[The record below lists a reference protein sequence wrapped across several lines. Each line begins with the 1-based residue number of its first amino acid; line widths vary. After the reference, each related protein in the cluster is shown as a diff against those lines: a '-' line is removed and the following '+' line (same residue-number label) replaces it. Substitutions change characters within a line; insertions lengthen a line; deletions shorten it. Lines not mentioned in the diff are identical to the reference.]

1 MTKLT
6 ITPLESS
13 ELDELGQA
21 LDAAALPSSDLAEPD
36 RMFFRFDADS
46 LVGYGGLEGQ
56 GTDRLL
62 RSIVILRD
70 HQGHGLG
77 RALVAALEQQA
88 RDLGIGRLHLLTTT
102 AAPFFRAL
110 GYIHTDRDAAP
121 LTVAAS
127 REFTSLCPA
136 SASYLAKAL

>member
-1 MTKLT
+1 MTKLI

-13 ELDELGQA
+13 ELAGLAQFLNTAD
-21 LDAAALPSSDLAEPD
+21 LPNSDLAEPD

-62 RSIVILRD
+62 RSIVILGD
-70 HQGHGLG
+70 HRGHGLG
-77 RALVAALEQQA
+77 RALVATLEQQA
-88 RDLGIGRLHLLTTT
+88 HDLGVRRLHLLTTT

-110 GYIHTDRDAAP
+110 GYIDADRDAAP
-121 LTVAAS
+121 LAVAAS

-136 SASYLAKAL
+136 SAPYLAKAI

>member
-13 ELDELGQA
+13 ELGGLAQA
-21 LDAAALPSSDLAEPD
+21 LDMAALPNSDLAEPD

-70 HQGHGLG
+70 YRGHGLG

-88 RDLGIGRLHLLTTT
+88 RDLGIGRFHLLTTT

-110 GYIHTDRDAAP
+110 GYIDTDRHTAP
-121 LTVAAS
+121 LAVAAS

>member
-13 ELDELGQA
+13 ELAGLAQA
-21 LDAAALPSSDLAEPD
+21 LNTAGLPNSDLVDPD

-46 LVGYGGLEGQ
+46 LIGYGGLEGQ

-62 RSIVILRD
+62 RSIVILGD
-70 HQGHGLG
+70 HRGYGLG
-77 RALVAALEQQA
+77 QALVATLEQQA
-88 RDLGIGRLHLLTTT
+88 RDLGICRLHLLTTT

-110 GYIHTDRDAAP
+110 GYIDAVRDAAP
-121 LTVAAS
+121 PAVAAS
-127 REFTSLCPA
+127 REFISLCPA

>member
-6 ITPLESS
+6 IRPLEFS
-13 ELDELGQA
+13 ELGGLAQA
-21 LDAAALPSSDLAEPD
+21 LDMAALPNSDLAEPD

-70 HQGHGLG
+70 YRGHGLG

-110 GYIHTDRDAAP
+110 GYIDTDRDAAP
-121 LTVAAS
+121 PAVGAS

>member
-1 MTKLT
+1 MTKLI

-13 ELDELGQA
+13 ELAGLAQFLNTAD
-21 LDAAALPSSDLAEPD
+21 LPNSDLAEPD
-36 RMFFRFDADS
+36 RMFYRFDADS

-62 RSIVILRD
+62 RSIVILGD
-70 HQGHGLG
+70 HRGHGLG
-77 RALVAALEQQA
+77 RALVATLEQQA
-88 RDLGIGRLHLLTTT
+88 HDLGGRRLHLLTTT

-110 GYIHTDRDAAP
+110 GYIDADRDAAP
-121 LTVAAS
+121 LAVAAS

-136 SASYLAKAL
+136 SAPYLAKAI

>member
-6 ITPLESS
+6 IAPLESS
-13 ELDELGQA
+13 ELAGLAQA
-21 LDAAALPSSDLAEPD
+21 LNTAGLPNSDLTEAD

-62 RSIVILRD
+62 RSIVILGD
-70 HQGHGLG
+70 HRGRGLG
-77 RALVAALEQQA
+77 RALVATLEQQA
-88 RDLGIGRLHLLTTT
+88 HDLSICRLHLLTTT

-110 GYIHTDRDAAP
+110 GFIDADRNAAP
-121 LTVAAS
+121 PAVAAS

>member
-6 ITPLESS
+6 IALLESS
-13 ELDELGQA
+13 ELGGLAQVLNTAG
-21 LDAAALPSSDLAEPD
+21 LPSSDLAEPD

-62 RSIVILRD
+62 RSIVILSD
-70 HQGHGLG
+70 HRGHGLG
-77 RALVAALEQQA
+77 RALVATLEQQA

-110 GYIHTDRDAAP
+110 GYIDTDRDTAP
-121 LTVAAS
+121 LAVAAS

-136 SASYLAKAL
+136 SASYLAKAI

>member
-1 MTKLT
+1 MTKLI

-13 ELDELGQA
+13 ELAGLAQFLNTAD
-21 LDAAALPSSDLAEPD
+21 LPNSDLAEPD

-62 RSIVILRD
+62 RSIVILGD
-70 HQGHGLG
+70 HRGHGLG
-77 RALVAALEQQA
+77 RALVATLEQQA
-88 RDLGIGRLHLLTTT
+88 HDLGVRRLHMLTTT

-110 GYIHTDRDAAP
+110 GYIDADRDAAP
-121 LTVAAS
+121 LAVAAS

-136 SASYLAKAL
+136 SAPYLAKAI

>member
-13 ELDELGQA
+13 ELAGLAQFLNTAD
-21 LDAAALPSSDLAEPD
+21 LPNSDLAEPD

-62 RSIVILRD
+62 RSIVILGD
-70 HQGHGLG
+70 HRGHGLG
-77 RALVAALEQQA
+77 RALVATLEQQA
-88 RDLGIGRLHLLTTT
+88 HDLGVRRPHLLTTT

-110 GYIHTDRDAAP
+110 GYIDADRDAAP
-121 LTVAAS
+121 LAVAAS

-136 SASYLAKAL
+136 SAPYLAKAI

>member
-1 MTKLT
+1 MTELT

-13 ELDELGQA
+13 ELGGLAQA
-21 LDAAALPSSDLAEPD
+21 LDMAALPNSDLAEPD

-46 LVGYGGLEGQ
+46 LVGYGGLEGR

-62 RSIVILRD
+62 RSIVILGNHR
-70 HQGHGLG
+70 GHGLG
-77 RALVAALEQQA
+77 RTLVATLEQQA
-88 RDLGIGRLHLLTTT
+88 RDLGICRLHLLPTT

-110 GYIHTDRDAAP
+110 GYIDADRDAAP
-121 LTVAAS
+121 LAVAAS

>member
-1 MTKLT
+1 MTKLI

-13 ELDELGQA
+13 ELAGLAQFLNTAD
-21 LDAAALPSSDLAEPD
+21 LPNSDLAEPD

-62 RSIVILRD
+62 RSIVILGD
-70 HQGHGLG
+70 HRGHGLG
-77 RALVAALEQQA
+77 RALVATLEQQA
-88 RDLGIGRLHLLTTT
+88 HDLGVRRLHLLTTT

-110 GYIHTDRDAAP
+110 GYIDADRDAAP
-121 LTVAAS
+121 LAVAAS
-127 REFTSLCPA
+127 RELTSLCPA
-136 SASYLAKAL
+136 SAPYLAKAI

>member
-1 MTKLT
+1 MTKLI

-13 ELDELGQA
+13 ELAGLAQFLNTAD
-21 LDAAALPSSDLAEPD
+21 LPNSDLAEPD
-36 RMFFRFDADS
+36 RMFYRFDADS

-62 RSIVILRD
+62 RSIVILGD
-70 HQGHGLG
+70 HRGHGLG
-77 RALVAALEQQA
+77 RALVATLEQQA
-88 RDLGIGRLHLLTTT
+88 HDLGVRRLHLLTTT

-110 GYIHTDRDAAP
+110 GYIDADRDAAP
-121 LTVAAS
+121 LAVAAS

-136 SASYLAKAL
+136 SAPYLAKAI